1 MISQLCS
8 NIQPNLFLLKVLD
21 LSYNNIGGSIPD
33 ELYSMRDLQR
43 LYLYHNRLTGTISTY
58 IGQLLSLKYLHL
70 SHNVLT
76 GTIPSQLGS
85 SSLPLSELWG
95 SSSNINNEDGLQKPL
110 GKFYHQLTP
119 FF

>member
-1 MISQLCS
+1 M
-8 NIQPNLFLLKVLD
+8 LD

-33 ELYSMRDLQR
+33 ELYSIRDLQR

-58 IGQLLSLKYLHL
+58 IGQLPSLKYLHL

-76 GTIPSQLGS
+76 GTIPAQLGS

-95 SSSNINNEDGLQKPL
+95 STSNTNNEEGPKKPL
-110 GKFYHQLTP
+110 CKFDHQLIP